1 MNCWTGM
8 TIMRRVGLAIAKSFT
23 EAMKGSFR
31 IETDGDLFKA
41 VIEFP
46 LVSDTLGENQE

>member
-1 MNCWTGM
+1 
-8 TIMRRVGLAIAKSFT
+8 
-23 EAMKGSFR
+23 MKGSFR

-46 LVSDTLGENQE
+46 LIDDTLAENQEEG